1 MIGTKPDGNT
11 VFAGGLTQYGVY
23 VRTLSGASLV
33 SENVV
38 AATLDT
44 IFVGGGSNGVV
55 IERNVLGLGVDGVA
69 LLPAGP
75 FAGIV
80 VLGNTD
86 ASTNVT
92 IRFNTLTNLK
102 GSGVIVEKNAPTDV
116 IRGVVISQNVIYN
129 TADIGIDLSNSSS
142 ADGVTPNDPLDTDQG
157 ANNLQNYPVLSA
169 ATNTAG
175 IISVP
180 YTLNSE
186 VSSSYVVEFFQTTTC
201 HSSGF
206 GGGQVYLGAA
216 IANTNP
222 SGNAGATPTF
232 ASTLT
237 SGFITAVAMNF
248 INGSSEFSACVPLTG
263 SAGNVLLSV
272 SKTGTGAGA
281 VTGTGINC
289 GADCSESVPLST
301 VVALTATPTAG
312 STFAGW
318 SGGGCSGTSSCNV
331 TVNAATAVNAQFD
344 LITPPVTLSVTLSGS
359 GAGSVTGT
367 GINCGLDCS
376 EPVAPGTTVVLTATA
391 TAGSSFVGW
400 SGGCTGTAACSVTV
414 NVATSVNA
422 QFDANPF
429 TVTKSGSG
437 SGIVTGTGINCG
449 ADCSE
454 PYAPGELVTL
464 TATAA
469 PGSTFIGWSG
479 GTCTGTSTC
488 VFTMPVGGVTVPV
501 IPKVN
506 AQFDTVLI
514 VPVNYLLTVTKSG
527 SGTGTVTGT
536 GITCG
541 VDCTESLAQNMMVTL
556 TASPLAGSNFAGWTG
571 GGCAGTGTCTVTM
584 TAALTVNAQ
593 FDAAPPPATVVVP
606 APTLHHA
613 LLALLAAMMLIT
625 AGAMRRT
632 L

>member
-1 MIGTKPDGNT
+1 M
-11 VFAGGLTQYGVY
+11 FAGGLTQYGVY

-206 GGGQVYLGAA
+206 GGGQVYLARLS
-216 IANTNP
+216 P
-222 SGNAGATPTF
+222 TPTHQE
-232 ASTLT
+232 TL
-237 SGFITAVAMNF
+237 A
-248 INGSSEFSACVPLTG
+248 PRPRL
-263 SAGNVLLSV
+263 
-272 SKTGTGAGA
+272 
-281 VTGTGINC
+281 
-289 GADCSESVPLST
+289 
-301 VVALTATPTAG
+301 
-312 STFAGW
+312 
-318 SGGGCSGTSSCNV
+318 
-331 TVNAATAVNAQFD
+331 
-344 LITPPVTLSVTLSGS
+344 PP
-359 GAGSVTGT
+359 
-367 GINCGLDCS
+367 
-376 EPVAPGTTVVLTATA
+376 
-391 TAGSSFVGW
+391 
-400 SGGCTGTAACSVTV
+400 
-414 NVATSVNA
+414 
-422 QFDANPF
+422 
-429 TVTKSGSG
+429 
-437 SGIVTGTGINCG
+437 
-449 ADCSE
+449 
-454 PYAPGELVTL
+454 
-464 TATAA
+464 
-469 PGSTFIGWSG
+469 
-479 GTCTGTSTC
+479 
-488 VFTMPVGGVTVPV
+488 
-501 IPKVN
+501 
-506 AQFDTVLI
+506 
-514 VPVNYLLTVTKSG
+514 
-527 SGTGTVTGT
+527 
-536 GITCG
+536 
-541 VDCTESLAQNMMVTL
+541 
-556 TASPLAGSNFAGWTG
+556 
-571 GGCAGTGTCTVTM
+571 
-584 TAALTVNAQ
+584 
-593 FDAAPPPATVVVP
+593 
-606 APTLHHA
+606 
-613 LLALLAAMMLIT
+613 
-625 AGAMRRT
+625 R
-632 L
+632 